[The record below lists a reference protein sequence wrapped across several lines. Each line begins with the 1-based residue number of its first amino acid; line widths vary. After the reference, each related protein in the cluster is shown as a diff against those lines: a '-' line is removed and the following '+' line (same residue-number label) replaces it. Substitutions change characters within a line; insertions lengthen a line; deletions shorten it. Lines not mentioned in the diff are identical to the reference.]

1 MRQAITNIFETS
13 EINAEYKQYTDI
25 TTKQY
30 IKDFIY
36 NVVINKIYDES
47 TKQYKPLNPKYHYIN
62 YYNYFMGL
70 RITQNRVDLSTNSN
84 NNSNRA
90 ESRIRKINYSG
101 NTTARYGDLDK
112 TKFGTDEIQYWK
124 SCGYAN
130 VGGFVHFFNSS
141 ITLNQAQNKFNTMIN
156 DGLFSEELLDITL
169 EIMFYNENYQTG
181 ITIAYQFL
189 INNAGDVEKYKDT
202 TQFFLS
208 RYSKYYHQSSN
219 EMRWFLIFLDVIYVI
234 FLFIITAKT
243 TLIIKRRFMD
253 IFDYKAFTFK
263 WYEILDVII
272 LALSYSN
279 FVLWIITFLV
289 FESIAAP
296 IEDINIF
303 QEYVDIWNNTKAFW
317 IVSSFLFFLLSI
329 RLFRIITERF
339 HAFGA
344 LFETIKVALKD
355 LFNYFIAILIL
366 VVGFSIATW
375 IIFGPNLSEFEN
387 IWISIV
393 RLFFLQFGDT
403 KTVLTIPSVNQ
414 KFLQKLYFIIFV
426 FLFSVVLMKM
436 FITIVIVR
444 YKYLRSITQL
454 DNEANARIF
463 AKKGNAFRK
472 KLINLLW
479 CRRRTL
485 VESNSRKTRNI
496 SDNNNAPLWISLYLN
511 FKDLIK
517 KPELQSK
524 CEIEKELNDMK

>member
-130 VGGFVHFFNSS
+130 AGGFVHFFNSS
-141 ITLNQAQNKFNTMIN
+141 ITLTQAQNKFNTMIN

-219 EMRWFLIFLDVIYVI
+219 EMRWFLIFLDVIYAI

-303 QEYVDIWNNTKAFW
+303 QEYVDI
-317 IVSSFLFFLLSI
+317 
-329 RLFRIITERF
+329 
-339 HAFGA
+339 
-344 LFETIKVALKD
+344 
-355 LFNYFIAILIL
+355 
-366 VVGFSIATW
+366 
-375 IIFGPNLSEFEN
+375 
-387 IWISIV
+387 
-393 RLFFLQFGDT
+393 
-403 KTVLTIPSVNQ
+403 
-414 KFLQKLYFIIFV
+414 
-426 FLFSVVLMKM
+426 
-436 FITIVIVR
+436 
-444 YKYLRSITQL
+444 
-454 DNEANARIF
+454 
-463 AKKGNAFRK
+463 
-472 KLINLLW
+472 
-479 CRRRTL
+479 
-485 VESNSRKTRNI
+485 
-496 SDNNNAPLWISLYLN
+496 
-511 FKDLIK
+511 
-517 KPELQSK
+517 
-524 CEIEKELNDMK
+524 